1 MLGLGLATSKG
12 GFVDALAEVTNTKSI
27 LFDGTNDFIQ
37 FGDSD
42 VVTDNFTI
50 SGWVKP
56 TDASDFGIIMSKYDD
71 NTTYKSDRVFRIVI
85 SGSVCICTI
94 KTSSGNNLATST
106 TTTTLSDGEW
116 FHFSFT
122 NDGSNLK
129 GYINGVLEDT
139 DSTASGSLNSSNQN
153 FLIGAQYVNTVVD
166 NEFGGNIDEVGIWN
180 EALTAS
186 EVAQI
191 YNGSKANFDLSQ
203 NGGGYTSASNL
214 QAWWRMGDGTL
225 DDFPLIGDQ
234 TNTTLGAELI
244 NTNVTSNLSYWQSG
258 GNDGITIV
266 DNTVRIENDSNS
278 LIRLKSTTTGSQ
290 LGALSENLE
299 VGQAYKLQADIKVN
313 IDAGASMSWFVST
326 LGQFLM
332 TDTEET
338 VDFSTFTL
346 YFTAN
351 SATALQL
358 KTSGMASGEITFIKN
373 ISLKKVING
382 GIMTNMTS
390 GAIETDTP

>member
-1 MLGLGLATSKG
+1 
-12 GFVDALAEVTNTKSI
+12 
-27 LFDGTNDFIQ
+27 
-37 FGDSD
+37 
-42 VVTDNFTI
+42 
-50 SGWVKP
+50 
-56 TDASDFGIIMSKYDD
+56 
-71 NTTYKSDRVFRIVI
+71 
-85 SGSVCICTI
+85 
-94 KTSSGNNLATST
+94 
-106 TTTTLSDGEW
+106 
-116 FHFSFT
+116 
-122 NDGSNLK
+122 
-129 GYINGVLEDT
+129 
-139 DSTASGSLNSSNQN
+139 
-153 FLIGAQYVNTVVD
+153 
-166 NEFGGNIDEVGIWN
+166 
-180 EALTAS
+180 
-186 EVAQI
+186 
-191 YNGSKANFDLSQ
+191 
-203 NGGGYTSASNL
+203 
-214 QAWWRMGDGTL
+214 MGDGTL